1 MAIRRSATA
10 GLSLCLLALIGFG
23 LFWWAW
29 AGVNGQGPS
38 TQETRVL
45 IPRGVGLE
53 TIAQQLEEAGVVS
66 HRLFFIAGA
75 VVTGR
80 QRPVKAGEYLFPAGI
95 SVRALLEQMRD
106 GRVVVRRLTIPEGLT
121 VAQVFELVSAAEGL
135 TGSLPAPAPEG
146 SLLPET
152 YNYSWGDGRAEL
164 ITRMMK
170 AMEEA
175 LADAWAKRTPGLPLN
190 APKDLATLASIV
202 EKETGQ
208 APERPRVAAVFVN
221 RLRKGMR
228 LQSDPTV
235 IYGITNGKAP
245 LERALT
251 RADLERP
258 TAYNS
263 YTNFGLPPGPIA
275 NPGRASLMAAA
286 QPGNFE
292 DLYFVADGSGG
303 HAFAQ
308 TLDEHNRNVARWR
321 RLQQDRAKTP

>member
-1 MAIRRSATA
+1 LAIRRSAAA
-10 GLSLCLLALIGFG
+10 GLSLCLIALIGLGF
-23 LFWWAW
+23 FWWAW
-29 AGVNGQGPS
+29 AGVNGVGPS

-45 IPRGVGLE
+45 IPRGAGLE
-53 TIAQQLEEAGVVS
+53 TIGQRLEESGVIS

-75 VVTGR
+75 VLTGR
-80 QRPVKAGEYLFPAGI
+80 QRPVKFGEYLFPPGV
-95 SVRALLEQMRD
+95 SVRSLLEQMRD
-106 GRVVVRRLTIPEGLT
+106 GRVVVRKLTVPEGLT
-121 VAQVFELVSAAEGL
+121 VAQVFELVSKAEGL
-135 TGSLPAPAPEG
+135 SGALPSPVAEG

-164 ITRMMK
+164 IARMSK
-170 AMEEA
+170 AMEDA
-175 LADAWAKRTPGLPLN
+175 LADAWSNRTPGLPLN
-190 APKDLATLASIV
+190 APKDLATLASII
-202 EKETGQ
+202 ERETGQ
-208 APERPRVAAVFVN
+208 AVERPRVAAVFVN

-235 IYGITNGKAP
+235 IYGITNGAAP
-245 LERALT
+245 FERALT

-275 NPGRASLMAAA
+275 NPGRASLQAAS

-308 TLDEHNRNVARWR
+308 NLEQHNRNVARWR
-321 RLQQDRAKTP
+321 RLQQERGRTP

>member
-10 GLSLCLLALIGFG
+10 GLALCLLAVIGFG
-23 LFWWAW
+23 AFWWAW
-29 AGVNGQGPS
+29 AGLNGPGPS
-38 TQETRVL
+38 TQDTRVL
-45 IPRGVGLE
+45 ISRGVGLE
-53 TIAQQLEEAGVVS
+53 SIGLQLEEAGVIP

-75 VVTGR
+75 VLTGR
-80 QRPVKAGEYLFPAGI
+80 QRPVKAGEYLFPATV
-95 SVRALLEQMRD
+95 SVRAALEQMRD
-106 GRVVVRRLTIPEGLT
+106 GRVIVRRLTVPEGLT

-135 TGSLPAPAPEG
+135 SGPLPAPVPEG

-164 ITRMMK
+164 IARMMR

-175 LADAWAKRTPGLPLN
+175 VAEAWARRAPGLPIA
-190 APKDLATLASIV
+190 APKDLATLASII

-208 APERPRVAAVFVN
+208 AVERPRVAAVFVN

-235 IYGITNGKAP
+235 IYGITNGKTP
-245 LERALT
+245 FDRALT

-263 YTNFGLPPGPIA
+263 YTNHGLPPGPIA
-275 NPGRASLMAAA
+275 NPGRASLLAAS
-286 QPGNFE
+286 QPGNYQ

-308 TLDEHNRNVARWR
+308 SLEEHNRNVARWR